1 MGQLGRPVLR
11 AELLSCGFDRRVP
24 VWALGALL
32 LCAIPAHAQEQAIGQ
47 APGFRGTL
55 PDGLTLPGR
64 AALPSRITTG
74 LPTDDRL
81 AATELRPAIPDGD
94 PTADPVDPLLD
105 DIARPAPGERI
116 PVVDGDLTLPEEPD
130 PIARDGIVEI
140 GEPPAPQDGVDP
152 TLIDSRPQEDADLFT
167 TPIDNP
173 PAGYDPLLF
182 QIEDIDPLRTDR
194 RPRRLF
200 VQEPYDP
207 IGIRI
212 GSFVYFPEVII
223 AGEATSNVLRQTP
236 ASSDVS
242 AEFLSRARIVSNW
255 AVHALEFNATGL
267 TSFHDEFPSED
278 DAAWNLEARG
288 RLDVS
293 RLTNFQGLIAHDV
306 RQEGRGAIDAVE
318 FGDRAQVTTDSVDLT
333 FNHRFNRLSVQ
344 LRGGYDDIDF
354 GPGDNNNDTTNDDR
368 DTTVTTQ
375 AIRTTW
381 QFRPT
386 FAVFG
391 EVEANQREYN
401 VAAVSDGFSR
411 DSDGERYRAGI
422 DFGST
427 GQIVRGEMSIGY
439 GTQNP
444 SDAGLSDVDGVL
456 IDANVAWRLSEP
468 TTIRFIATTEI
479 FDTNTAGSAGVLS
492 HTIGLEAR
500 HAFRRYVIA
509 TAGIAYT
516 DQDYDDVPITETELR
531 ASLLLEYYLNRDW
544 TLFGQWETI
553 DFDSN
558 QAGNSWTAND
568 VRVGARWRQ

>member
-1 MGQLGRPVLR
+1 L
-11 AELLSCGFDRRVP
+11 
-24 VWALGALL
+24 
-32 LCAIPAHAQEQAIGQ
+32 H
-47 APGFRGTL
+47 
-55 PDGLTLPGR
+55 
-64 AALPSRITTG
+64 
-74 LPTDDRL
+74 
-81 AATELRPAIPDGD
+81 
-94 PTADPVDPLLD
+94 
-105 DIARPAPGERI
+105 
-116 PVVDGDLTLPEEPD
+116 
-130 PIARDGIVEI
+130 
-140 GEPPAPQDGVDP
+140 
-152 TLIDSRPQEDADLFT
+152 
-167 TPIDNP
+167 N
-173 PAGYDPLLF
+173 
-182 QIEDIDPLRTDR
+182 
-194 RPRRLF
+194 
-200 VQEPYDP
+200 
-207 IGIRI
+207 
-212 GSFVYFPEVII
+212 
-223 AGEATSNVLRQTP
+223 
-236 ASSDVS
+236 
-242 AEFLSRARIVSNW
+242 
-255 AVHALEFNATGL
+255 
-267 TSFHDEFPSED
+267 EFPSED

-306 RQEGRGAIDAVE
+306 RQEGRGAIDAAQ

-354 GPGDNNNDTTNDDR
+354 SSGDGDTNTNDDR

-375 AIRTTW
+375 AARATW

-391 EVEANQREYN
+391 EVEANQRAYN

-411 DSDGERYRAGI
+411 DSDGQRYRAGI

-439 GTQNP
+439 GNQNP

-456 IDANVAWRLSEP
+456 IDANVAWRLSDP
-468 TTIRFIATTEI
+468 TTLRFIARTDI

-492 HTIGLEAR
+492 RTIGLEAR

-516 DQDYDDVPITETELR
+516 DQDYDNVPIAESELR
-531 ASLLLEYYLNRDW
+531 ASLLLEYYLDW

-558 QAGNSWTAND
+558 QPGNSWAAND